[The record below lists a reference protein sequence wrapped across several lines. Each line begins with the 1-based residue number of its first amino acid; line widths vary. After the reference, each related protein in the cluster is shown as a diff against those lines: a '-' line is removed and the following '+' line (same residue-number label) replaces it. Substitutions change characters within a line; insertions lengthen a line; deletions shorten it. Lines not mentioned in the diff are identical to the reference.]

1 MDDPLKYYAKW
12 VNSDTKDYIF
22 YDSIYM
28 KYSEKGKSVRDRK
41 EISDRLQVGFGKN
54 SDCKGEIF
62 EDNGKILK
70 LD

>member
-12 VNSDTKDYIF
+12 VNSDTKDHIF

-28 KYSEKGKSVRDRK
+28 KSSEKGKSVRDRK
-41 EISDRLQVGFGKN
+41 EISDLLQVGFGKN

-62 EDNGKILK
+62 EDNGNILK